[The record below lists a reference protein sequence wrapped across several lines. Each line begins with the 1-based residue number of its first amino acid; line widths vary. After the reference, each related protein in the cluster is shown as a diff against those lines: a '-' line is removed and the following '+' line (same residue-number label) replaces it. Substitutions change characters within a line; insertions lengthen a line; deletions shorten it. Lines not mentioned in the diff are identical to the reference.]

1 MFSGK
6 VRDVDERYQ
15 VSAEI
20 TRSALATAKQTAT
33 NSGSSVILSN
43 RYVSTGASWIS
54 SALGKVVK
62 EAEDVSMKTREKVD
76 KAEEERK
83 ENILHLGTRDA
94 THRQPPAG
102 MTDYRVPATSLATS
116 RGGGADCRGGHPLA
130 GRLLAGKGSH
140 RLRKGDDDNVV
151 RVREEATTSF

>member
-15 VSAEI
+15 VSEI
-20 TRSALATAKQTAT
+20 TRSALATAKQTPT
-33 NSGSSVILSN
+33 NTGSVILSN
-43 RYVSTGASWIS
+43 RYVPTGASWIS

-62 EAEDVSMKTREKVD
+62 ESEDVSMKTGEKVD

-94 THRQPPAG
+94 THGHDRLQGA
-102 MTDYRVPATSLATS
+102 RKELLPATSLAAS
-116 RGGGADCRGGHPLA
+116 RGGGADRRGGHPLA
-130 GRLLAGKGSH
+130 GQLLAGKGSH
-140 RLRKGDDDNVV
+140 RLRKGGDDSVV